1 MKGSNN
7 MENKVYITDESAN
20 FTTIRDPMVMLVG
33 DTYYVT
39 GTQPPY
45 WKGINDGVRLLSSK
59 DLKTFTDHGLV
70 IKREDMPEDMWCRD
84 RFWAPEI
91 FDGKNGWFYL
101 TFNCRNEDERYAY
114 GHSVGVARARKPEGP
129 YEIVTKEKALHHG
142 NDATIFLD
150 DDGKAYIG
158 FTCADKLVLY
168 RFDLD
173 TCEISEE
180 QVVCYK
186 GNEGEWD
193 SIGVEG
199 QCIVKRHG
207 IYFQWYSSWTN
218 GYAAGVLTCALYA
231 LCNRTAVKRIV
242 ATCIR
247 VGTLVNYIV
256 AVSYKLFF
264 NLFFKRVT
272 IALTIQTFVGK
283 VMSLHSNTVSR
294 FVIVFFPRSK
304 CLFISWL

>member
-1 MKGSNN
+1 

-45 WKGINDGVRLLSSK
+45 WKGVNDGVRLLSSK

-91 FDGKNGWFYL
+91 FDGKNGWFYI

-218 GYAAGVLTCALYA
+218 GYAAGVLTSDSIHGPWKKAADINPIISENELWYRAGHNHSFKGLDGKDYVTFHCFIKGE
-231 LCNRTAVKRIV
+231 NEEEIERFI
-242 ATCIR
+242 IR
-247 VGTLVNYIV
+247 PVEYHPDGTVTVG
-256 AVSYKLFF
+256 
-264 NLFFKRVT
+264 
-272 IALTIQTFVGK
+272 
-283 VMSLHSNTVSR
+283 
-294 FVIVFFPRSK
+294 
-304 CLFISWL
+304 